1 MDYLGHFGR
10 EVAAFAAAGRAA
22 VRCEAAPAVPS
33 CPGWVLAADAGDRGR
48 RPPVGRPERDGASGA
63 YRRGTCRRR
72 DWANIRGHGTHAEC
86 SVEGAARAR
95 RAVLVPADR
104 RAGAFERW
112 LREVEAGFAERIIP
126 VTLRIAAEW
135 GRQRHEQPIPVIDAL
150 IAATAKVHGWIV
162 VTRNAKDIERGGAQV
177 HNPFVD

>member
-1 MDYLGHFGR
+1 MSYLLDTSVLSETRKRRPAPGVT
-10 EVAAFAAAGRAA
+10 EWIVATPADQLHVSVLTLGEIEQGITRVRNRGDQQQAAA
-22 VRCEAAPAVPS
+22 
-33 CPGWVLAADAGDRGR
+33 L
-48 RPPVGRPERDGASGA
+48 
-63 YRRGTCRRR
+63 
-72 DWANIRGHGTHAEC
+72 
-86 SVEGAARAR
+86 
-95 RAVLVPADR
+95 
-104 RAGAFERW
+104 ERW